1 MAFNSARENQRS
13 LSQADGES
21 EGRRLLE
28 IVSQHG
34 LKRLTMDELTIL
46 YHYLQSRDYAKNKKA
61 DKSKKKLL
69 KQINAE
75 MYNKHHPRRLFW

>member
-1 MAFNSARENQRS
+1 MAFNNAAKKNTL
-13 LSQADGES
+13 LSQADDEE
-21 EGRRLLE
+21 EGKRLLE

-34 LKRLTMDELTIL
+34 LKRLTVGELGTL
-46 YHYLQSRDYAKNKKA
+46 RDYLESKNYANNKKA

-75 MYNKHHPRRLFW
+75 MYNKHHPRRLF